1 VSYEWADFYGPLCT
15 RKRPP
20 FPHFSAE
27 MLRKSIPFPIV
38 LMQALLIY
46 LLDFL
51 CINYKAGS
59 IKNMGTRHQDK
70 HKSSASEF
78 LAWARKVFLSFVFFR
93 GSSSGGKLK
102 NIFHRAKVSG
112 AFTLTSFHNDETA
125 QRAFSFKTAINKD
138 HSKTAGSFK
147 RFFLLK

>member
-1 VSYEWADFYGPLCT
+1 VHFHPNLIVATVKHLVQGHRQIVWPVSYEWADFYGPLCT

-78 LAWARKVFLSFVFFR
+78 LAWARKVFLSFVFF
-93 GSSSGGKLK
+93 SGQQQRRKIEK
-102 NIFHRAKVSG
+102 HFSPCESFWCFYFDVVS
-112 AFTLTSFHNDETA
+112 
-125 QRAFSFKTAINKD
+125 
-138 HSKTAGSFK
+138 
-147 RFFLLK
+147 